1 MVVRLGLLI
10 TLLCLSLSVYAK
22 GFTAQVDR
30 FSVGMGDH
38 IQLVLSLDDIQGGR
52 PDVSALD
59 TDFTILRRSQS
70 SNMRIIN
77 GIVSQE
83 VKWIFLLSP
92 NRKGT
97 LTIPSFTT
105 GNFNSESID
114 IEVGDAPVAQ
124 STSDEV
130 LLEVEV
136 KPLNPY
142 VKSQAIFTQRLYFAQ
157 QLVNNA
163 SLDQPKLEKGD
174 ADIIF
179 LGSSNP
185 SFVKRNGRSY
195 QMIERYYA
203 VFPRSEGELVFAPS
217 VFRGSVADERQQR
230 GFNMPMFNTGKRVT
244 AYSSKASL
252 SVAEQPKGFTGNN
265 WLPSSQLS
273 LDMTWSQSP
282 ETMKAGEPVTATI
295 MVMAQGLKAEA
306 LPEITINW
314 PDSIKSYPE
323 KPEFRTDKRA
333 NGLVGLRQEKVV
345 LVANQNGEFQIPAIE
360 VVWWNTI
367 TNQQQTERI
376 NGFTVKVDGAAAVQS
391 LSPTP
396 AVAEPE
402 ALANDEGV
410 QDSAL
415 VKQELSTFDALSA
428 VYADNKKHLPI
439 ALSVL
444 SLLLL
449 GAGSA
454 YFYFN
459 RPKTQ
464 ASMNREALA
473 FAQAELAKACNAN
486 NAKAAISALL
496 QWAEAAGIYPA
507 TLSGIERCGD
517 PLLSKE
523 VAVLSHSRYSQNA
536 QTWDGDKLLAAI
548 QQFSHAPKNNNAD
561 ESLDALHPLH

>member
-10 TLLCLSLSVYAK
+10 TLLCLSLSAYAK

-38 IQLVLSLDDIQGGR
+38 IQLVLSLDDIHGSR
-52 PDVSALD
+52 PDVSALNK
-59 TDFTILRRSQS
+59 DFTILRTSQS
-70 SNMRIIN
+70 SNMRITN

-105 GNFNSESID
+105 GGFKSEVIN

-157 QLVNNA
+157 ELVNNA
-163 SLDQPKLEKGD
+163 SLGHPTLEKGD
-174 ADIIF
+174 AEIIF
-179 LGSSNP
+179 LASSNP
-185 SFVKRNGRSY
+185 SYVKRNGRSY

-203 VFPRSEGELVFAPS
+203 VFPSSDGELVFAPS
-217 VFRGSVADERQQR
+217 VFRGSIADQRQQR

-252 SVAEQPKGFTGNN
+252 NVAEQPKGFTGNN

-314 PDSIKSYPE
+314 PGSIKSYPE
-323 KPEFRTDKRA
+323 KPEFRTDKRV

-360 VVWWNTI
+360 VAWWNTA
-367 TNQQQTERI
+367 TNQQQVERI
-376 NGFTVKVDGAAAVQS
+376 NGFTVKVDGAAAVQL
-391 LSPTP
+391 LSPAP
-396 AVAEPE
+396 LAAEPE
-402 ALANDEGV
+402 PLANKDAE
-410 QDSAL
+410 DSAL
-415 VKQELSTFDALSA
+415 VKEEQSIFDTVSA
-428 VYADNKKHLPI
+428 VYAEHKKHLPV

-444 SLLLL
+444 GLLLL
-449 GAGSA
+449 GIGAA

-464 ASMNREALA
+464 VEINRKILASAQVQLA
-473 FAQAELAKACNAN
+473 EACNAN
-486 NAKAAISALL
+486 NAKAAISALP
-496 QWAEAAGIYPA
+496 QWAEAAEIYPA

-523 VAVLSHSRYSQNA
+523 VAALSHSRYSQNA
-536 QTWDGDKLLAAI
+536 QAWNGEKLLVAVK
-548 QQFSHAPKNNNAD
+548 QFSHAPKVDNVSD
-561 ESLDALHPLH
+561 SLEALHPLH